1 MIRYRTIRRNDVSE
15 VQRVAQKALIHTY
28 RKIESR
34 ATTNRYLSERYSNSS
49 FEKTV
54 FPSIQR
60 GDSQFYLAIDGR
72 KIIGYSNV
80 RKDRSGWELYRIY
93 LLPEYIGKGVGKK
106 LLLLG
111 EQFFRKK
118 RARKYHLYVYV
129 KNKLGLEFYLRN
141 GFVRMKQKDRGRLEL
156 YLEKKL

>member
-1 MIRYRTIRRNDVSE
+1 MIRFRTLRRSDVSE
-15 VQRVAQKALIHTY
+15 VQGVARKAFIHTY

-34 ATTNRYLSERYSNSS
+34 PTLNRLLSERYSSSS
-49 FEKTV
+49 FEQTV
-54 FPSIQR
+54 FPSIRR

-72 KIIGYSNV
+72 KVIGFSNV
-80 RKDRSGWELYRIY
+80 RKYRSGWELYRIY

-118 RARKYHLYVYV
+118 RARKYHVYV
-129 KNKLGLEFYLRN
+129 FWKNKLGLQFYFRN
-141 GFVRMKQKDRGRLEL
+141 GFVRMKRKDRGRLEL
-156 YLEKKL
+156 WLEKKL